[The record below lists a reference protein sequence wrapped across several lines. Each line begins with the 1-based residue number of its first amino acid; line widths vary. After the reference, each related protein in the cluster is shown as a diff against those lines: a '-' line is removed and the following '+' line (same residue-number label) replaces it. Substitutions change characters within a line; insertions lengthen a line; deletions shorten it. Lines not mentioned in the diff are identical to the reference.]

1 MSQSKELSPDTKIRL
16 LLSLINDD
24 GFDKFEKSFNKLITR
39 FSEFYGLFSQNII
52 NYLTKSILF
61 IPLKT
66 KIYTYAIYQFN
77 KNDITKQVFE
87 EIIKYLIENNN
98 DYFPLLRAFI
108 FFIQCTIMKIIPE
121 NNYLDYIKNCI
132 EKKNNSAIW
141 YIIKSIVIIYDKN
154 NDYEIIKKSIELIK
168 DSNLLKDNLLYETIY
183 NYLIVD
189 NETKIRAF

>member
-24 GFDKFEKSFNKLITR
+24 GFDKFEKSFTKLITR

-98 DYFPLLRAFI
+98 DYFP
-108 FFIQCTIMKIIPE
+108 
-121 NNYLDYIKNCI
+121 
-132 EKKNNSAIW
+132 
-141 YIIKSIVIIYDKN
+141 
-154 NDYEIIKKSIELIK
+154 
-168 DSNLLKDNLLYETIY
+168 
-183 NYLIVD
+183 
-189 NETKIRAF
+189 